1 MAQGSECQ
9 DACCL
14 QQYDNCLPPQH
25 DRSKLHI
32 HPLKCISVLL
42 QEYEKRLL
50 AKDHEVKAAQMQIE
64 HLRSE
69 VLEAKRV
76 MAEGSNLLPAP
87 EPTAGEHGAAWRPLQ
102 GWKVVMVDFGVAA
115 YVQDHCRC
123 AQCSVKAHSRGEHGR
138 RV

>member
-1 MAQGSECQ
+1 MSI
-9 DACCL
+9 L
-14 QQYDNCLPPQH
+14 
-25 DRSKLHI
+25 
-32 HPLKCISVLL
+32 V

-87 EPTAGEHGAAWRPLQ
+87 EPTAGEHSAHLRLQ
-102 GWKVVMVDFGVAA
+102 GCKLVMAEFCFAA
-115 YVQDHCRC
+115 CV
-123 AQCSVKAHSRGEHGR
+123 
-138 RV
+138 